1 MFRMFVHQ
9 QYQFWGM
16 SQNKGPK
23 ISFGIVEMADF
34 SGNPWIFGV
43 PNSESYTK
51 RILILPW
58 HTFCILNYWRCDAID
73 ENHPLR
79 RNGFSME
86 NYPKMALIFEWNWW
100 YHLQICMSSRN
111 VIIPCI
117 QPEFQALFLSLSLS
131 LSLPFII
138 TILAAPK
145 RITPITPERV
155 QQSRLIGLVQGQCYL
170 ATCYLLS
177 NSTLSGWVSFKG
189 LILRRGRPE
198 V

>member
-1 MFRMFVHQ
+1 
-9 QYQFWGM
+9 
-16 SQNKGPK
+16 
-23 ISFGIVEMADF
+23 MADF

-58 HTFCILNYWRCDAID
+58 HAFCILNYWRCDAID

-100 YHLQICMSSRN
+100 DHLQICMSSRN

-117 QPEFQALFLSLSLS
+117 QSQNFKLYFSIPLSLSLFLSS
-131 LSLPFII
+131 LQSWPP
-138 TILAAPK
+138 PK
-145 RITPITPERV
+145 RTTPITPERV
-155 QQSRLIGLVQGQCYL
+155 QQSRLIGLIQGQWYL
-170 ATCYLLS
+170 ATCYQTQLFLA
-177 NSTLSGWVSFKG
+177 GWASKDWYFG
-189 LILRRGRPE
+189 GTPWSLI
-198 V
+198 

>member
-1 MFRMFVHQ
+1 
-9 QYQFWGM
+9 
-16 SQNKGPK
+16 
-23 ISFGIVEMADF
+23 MADF

-58 HTFCILNYWRCDAID
+58 HAFCILNYWRCDAID

-100 YHLQICMSSRN
+100 DHLQICMSSRN

-117 QPEFQALFLSLSLS
+117 QSQNFKLFLYSSLS

-138 TILAAPK
+138 TILAAPQK
-145 RITPITPERV
+145 NYSNHPRKSTTKPIDWPYPGTMV
-155 QQSRLIGLVQGQCYL
+155 LSN
-170 ATCYLLS
+170 LLS
-177 NSTLSGWVSFKG
+177 NSTISGWVSFKG
-189 LILRRGRPE
+189 LILWRDALKFNIAHS
-198 V
+198 